1 MKARCNCKVDWNLAE
16 LLKADVTSQ
25 LGKCSNQEMDNEY
38 YSPELEA
45 VANKGNGQLYISIR
59 ER

>member
-38 YSPELEA
+38 YSPEL
-45 VANKGNGQLYISIR
+45 
-59 ER
+59 